1 MVFEVE
7 LELTIDEEDGAIV
20 VQKMSELANR
30 AKELGFA
37 IVEATEQEE
46 EEDEEERRKA
56 TNLRKRRE
64 IVVYIIHL
72 QRSEAYFYSNC
83 SNVLLSLV
91 YSVIIRAHFRLF
103 LSSLSTLKDS
113 NVRRKVS

>member
-37 IVEATEQEE
+37 VVEAEAEQEE
-46 EEDEEERRKA
+46 DEDEEEESDK
-56 TNLRKRRE
+56 
-64 IVVYIIHL
+64 
-72 QRSEAYFYSNC
+72 SE
-83 SNVLLSLV
+83 
-91 YSVIIRAHFRLF
+91 
-103 LSSLSTLKDS
+103 K
-113 NVRRKVS
+113 KKEK

>member
-37 IVEATEQEE
+37 VVEAEAEQEE
-46 EEDEEERRKA
+46 EEDEDEEEESD
-56 TNLRKRRE
+56 N
-64 IVVYIIHL
+64 
-72 QRSEAYFYSNC
+72 SE
-83 SNVLLSLV
+83 
-91 YSVIIRAHFRLF
+91 
-103 LSSLSTLKDS
+103 K
-113 NVRRKVS
+113 KEEK

>member
-37 IVEATEQEE
+37 IVEAEVEQGEE
-46 EEDEEERRKA
+46 EEDDEEEGEEE
-56 TNLRKRRE
+56 NE
-64 IVVYIIHL
+64 G
-72 QRSEAYFYSNC
+72 
-83 SNVLLSLV
+83 
-91 YSVIIRAHFRLF
+91 
-103 LSSLSTLKDS
+103 
-113 NVRRKVS
+113 

>member
-37 IVEATEQEE
+37 VMKAEAEQDE
-46 EEDEEERRKA
+46 EEDEEEESD
-56 TNLRKRRE
+56 N
-64 IVVYIIHL
+64 
-72 QRSEAYFYSNC
+72 SE
-83 SNVLLSLV
+83 
-91 YSVIIRAHFRLF
+91 
-103 LSSLSTLKDS
+103 K
-113 NVRRKVS
+113 KEEK

>member
-37 IVEATEQEE
+37 IVEAEVEEGE
-46 EEDEEERRKA
+46 EEDDEEEGEEE
-56 TNLRKRRE
+56 NE
-64 IVVYIIHL
+64 G
-72 QRSEAYFYSNC
+72 
-83 SNVLLSLV
+83 
-91 YSVIIRAHFRLF
+91 
-103 LSSLSTLKDS
+103 
-113 NVRRKVS
+113 